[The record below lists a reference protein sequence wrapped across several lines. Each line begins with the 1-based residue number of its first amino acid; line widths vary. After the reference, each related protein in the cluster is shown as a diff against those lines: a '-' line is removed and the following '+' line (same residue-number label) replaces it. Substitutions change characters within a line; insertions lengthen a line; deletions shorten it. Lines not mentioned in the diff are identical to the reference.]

1 MTARVVWIAGF
12 SSLAILSAVG
22 LYRVLPAME
31 ADLKRSVDQAL
42 AKRGF
47 DQVKAN
53 VSGQTVTLKA
63 ANDTPEARTQLAQA
77 QATLADVTMNA
88 PVLPGGKLVNSP
100 ISNIVV
106 KLPDEARQKSNT
118 VVAAGGTPVSSS
130 VSAVSEAAASSV
142 STPPAFQP
150 VKGQPIDIIH
160 GDGATA
166 VAYAGDRPRVAGDN
180 AMDASTQAARSCD
193 QDIAAA
199 VSGRQVSYKPGTY
212 DLTPESD
219 ALIGDVY
226 KVVAACPVQV
236 RLTVSGYT
244 DNLGDGMVNQTI
256 SQARAQAA
264 ADALIARGLAPDRII
279 VRGFGGALPVADNL
293 TAEGRAKNRRVVFT
307 VNAG

>member
-1 MTARVVWIAGF
+1 MTAKAVWIAGF

-31 ADLKRSVDQAL
+31 ADLKSSVDQAL
-42 AKRGF
+42 AKRGLN
-47 DQVKAN
+47 QVKAD
-53 VSGQTVTLKA
+53 VSGQTVTLKT
-63 ANDTPEARTQLAQA
+63 ANDTPEARAQLTQA

-100 ISNIVV
+100 ISAVQVV
-106 KLPDEARQKSNT
+106 TPSASST
-118 VVAAGGTPVSSS
+118 VAAVPP
-130 VSAVSEAAASSV
+130 AVSRAAAPTAKV
-142 STPPAFQP
+142 P
-150 VKGQPIDIIH
+150 GIEIIH

-166 VAYAGDRPRVAGDN
+166 VASLNSSAGDLPRVAGDN
-180 AMDASTQAARSCD
+180 ALDASTQAARSCD

-212 DLTPESD
+212 DLTQESD

-226 KVVAACPVQV
+226 KVVKTCPVQV

-264 ADALIARGLAPDRII
+264 ADALIARGLAPDRVI

>member
-1 MTARVVWIAGF
+1 MTVRAVWIAGF

-31 ADLKRSVDQAL
+31 ADLKSSVDKAL
-42 AKRGF
+42 AVKGLH
-47 DQVKAN
+47 QVKAD
-53 VSGQTVTLKA
+53 VSGQAVTLKA
-63 ANDTPEARTQLAQA
+63 ANDTPEARAQLTQA
-77 QATLADVTMNA
+77 QATLADVTMNE

-100 ISNIVV
+100 ISAVQVV
-106 KLPDEARQKSNT
+106 TPSVSST
-118 VVAAGGTPVSSS
+118 VAAVPP
-130 VSAVSEAAASSV
+130 AVSRAAVPAV
-142 STPPAFQP
+142 KTP
-150 VKGQPIDIIH
+150 GIEIIH

-166 VAYAGDRPRVAGDN
+166 VASLNSSAGDLPRVAGDN
-180 AMDASTQAARSCD
+180 ALDASTQAARSCD

-226 KVVAACPVQV
+226 KVVKTCPVQV

-264 ADALIARGLAPDRII
+264 ADALIARGLAPDRVI

>member
-1 MTARVVWIAGF
+1 MTARAVWIAGF
-12 SSLAILSAVG
+12 SALAILSAVG
-22 LYRVLPAME
+22 LYRVLPVME
-31 ADLKRSVDQAL
+31 ADLKSSVDHAL
-42 AKRGF
+42 AKRGL
-47 DQVKAN
+47 DQVKAD

-63 ANDTPEARTQLAQA
+63 EDDTPEARAQLAQA
-77 QATLADVTMNA
+77 QATLSDVTMNA
-88 PVLPGGKLVNSP
+88 PVLPGGRLVNSP

-118 VVAAGGTPVSSS
+118 VVAAGDAPVSSS
-130 VSAVSEAAASSV
+130 FSAVSEAAASSV

-226 KVVAACPVQV
+226 KVVKTCPVQV

-244 DNLGDGMVNQTI
+244 DNIGDGMVNQTI

-264 ADALIARGLAPDRII
+264 ADDCARTVAGSCHRAR
-279 VRGFGGALPVADNL
+279 VRRCAAGG
-293 TAEGRAKNRRVVFT
+293 
-307 VNAG
+307 

>member
-1 MTARVVWIAGF
+1 MTVRAVWIAGF

-31 ADLKRSVDQAL
+31 ADLKSSVDKAL
-42 AKRGF
+42 AVKGLH
-47 DQVKAN
+47 QVKAD
-53 VSGQTVTLKA
+53 VSGQAVTLKA
-63 ANDTPEARTQLAQA
+63 ANDTPEARAQLTQA
-77 QATLADVTMNA
+77 QATLADVTMNE

-100 ISNIVV
+100 ISAVQVV
-106 KLPDEARQKSNT
+106 TPSASST
-118 VVAAGGTPVSSS
+118 VAAVPP
-130 VSAVSEAAASSV
+130 AVSRAAVPAV
-142 STPPAFQP
+142 KTP
-150 VKGQPIDIIH
+150 GIEIIH
-160 GDGATA
+160 GDGATV
-166 VAYAGDRPRVAGDN
+166 VASLNSSAGDLPRVAGDN
-180 AMDASTQAARSCD
+180 ALDASTQAARSCD

-226 KVVAACPVQV
+226 KVVKTCPVQV

-264 ADALIARGLAPDRII
+264 ADALIARGLAPDRVI

>member
-1 MTARVVWIAGF
+1 MTARAVWIAGF

-31 ADLKRSVDQAL
+31 ADLKSSVDKAL
-42 AKRGF
+42 AVKGLH
-47 DQVKAN
+47 QVKAD

-63 ANDTPEARTQLAQA
+63 ANDTPEARAQLTQA

-100 ISNIVV
+100 ISAVQVV
-106 KLPDEARQKSNT
+106 TPSASST
-118 VVAAGGTPVSSS
+118 VAAVPP
-130 VSAVSEAAASSV
+130 AVSRAAAPTAKV
-142 STPPAFQP
+142 P
-150 VKGQPIDIIH
+150 GIEIIH

-166 VAYAGDRPRVAGDN
+166 VASLNSSAGDLPRVAGDN
-180 AMDASTQAARSCD
+180 ALDASTQAARSCD

-226 KVVAACPVQV
+226 KVVKTCPVQV

-264 ADALIARGLAPDRII
+264 ADALIARGLAPDRVT
-279 VRGFGGALPVADNL
+279 VRGFGGALPVADNA
-293 TAEGRAKNRRVVFT
+293 TAEGRARNRRVVFT

>member
-1 MTARVVWIAGF
+1 MTARAVWIAGF

-31 ADLKRSVDQAL
+31 ADLKSSVDKAL
-42 AKRGF
+42 AVKGLH
-47 DQVKAN
+47 QVKAD
-53 VSGQTVTLKA
+53 VSGQAVTLKA
-63 ANDTPEARTQLAQA
+63 ANDTPEARAQLTQA
-77 QATLADVTMNA
+77 QATLADVTMNE

-100 ISNIVV
+100 ISAVQVV
-106 KLPDEARQKSNT
+106 TPSASST
-118 VVAAGGTPVSSS
+118 VAAVPP
-130 VSAVSEAAASSV
+130 AVSRAAVPAV
-142 STPPAFQP
+142 KTP
-150 VKGQPIDIIH
+150 GIEIIH
-160 GDGATA
+160 GDGATV
-166 VAYAGDRPRVAGDN
+166 VASLNSSAGDLPRVAGDN
-180 AMDASTQAARSCD
+180 ALDASTQAARSCD

-199 VSGRQVSYKPGTY
+199 VSGRQVSYQPGTY

-226 KVVAACPVQV
+226 KVVKTCPVQV

-264 ADALIARGLAPDRII
+264 ADALIARGLAPDRVI

>member
-1 MTARVVWIAGF
+1 MTARAVWIAGF

-31 ADLKRSVDQAL
+31 ADLKSSVDKAL
-42 AKRGF
+42 AVKGLH
-47 DQVKAN
+47 QVKAD

-63 ANDTPEARTQLAQA
+63 ANDTPEARAQLTQA

-100 ISNIVV
+100 ISAVQVV
-106 KLPDEARQKSNT
+106 TPSASST
-118 VVAAGGTPVSSS
+118 VAAVPP
-130 VSAVSEAAASSV
+130 AVSRAAAPTAKV
-142 STPPAFQP
+142 P
-150 VKGQPIDIIH
+150 GIEIIH

-166 VAYAGDRPRVAGDN
+166 VASLNSSAGDLPRVAGDN
-180 AMDASTQAARSCD
+180 ALDASTQAARSCD

-226 KVVAACPVQV
+226 KVVKTCPVQV

-264 ADALIARGLAPDRII
+264 ADALIARGLAPDRVI

-293 TAEGRAKNRRVVFT
+293 TAEGRAKNRRVIFT

>member
-1 MTARVVWIAGF
+1 MTARAVWIAGF

-31 ADLKRSVDQAL
+31 ADLKSSVDKAL
-42 AKRGF
+42 AVKGLH
-47 DQVKAN
+47 QVKAD
-53 VSGQTVTLKA
+53 VSGQAVTLKA
-63 ANDTPEARTQLAQA
+63 ANDTPEARAQLTQA
-77 QATLADVTMNA
+77 QATLADVTMNE

-100 ISNIVV
+100 ISAVQVV
-106 KLPDEARQKSNT
+106 TPSASST
-118 VVAAGGTPVSSS
+118 VAAVPP
-130 VSAVSEAAASSV
+130 AVSRAAVPAV
-142 STPPAFQP
+142 KTP
-150 VKGQPIDIIH
+150 GIEIIH
-160 GDGATA
+160 GDGATV
-166 VAYAGDRPRVAGDN
+166 VASLNSSAGDLPRVAGDN
-180 AMDASTQAARSCD
+180 ALDASTQAARSCD

-226 KVVAACPVQV
+226 KVVKTCPVQV

-264 ADALIARGLAPDRII
+264 ADALIARGLAPDRVI

>member
-1 MTARVVWIAGF
+1 MTVKAVWIAGF
-12 SSLAILSAVG
+12 SSLAVLSAVG

-31 ADLKRSVDQAL
+31 ADLKSSVDQAL
-42 AKRGF
+42 AMKGLHE
-47 DQVKAN
+47 VKAG

-63 ANDTPEARTQLAQA
+63 VNNTPEARAQLTQAE
-77 QATLADVTMNA
+77 ATLADVTMNE

-100 ISNIVV
+100 ISAVQVIAAPTVHAAVV
-106 KLPDEARQKSNT
+106 MNPP
-118 VVAAGGTPVSSS
+118 AAST
-130 VSAVSEAAASSV
+130 SAVPAR
-142 STPPAFQP
+142 STEKAP
-150 VKGQPIDIIH
+150 GIEIIH

-166 VAYAGDRPRVAGDN
+166 VASLNTSASDLPRVAGDN
-180 AMDASTQAARSCD
+180 ALDASTQAARSCD

-199 VSGRQVSYKPGTY
+199 VSSRQVSYKPGTY
-212 DLTPESD
+212 DLTPESQ

-264 ADALIARGLAPDRII
+264 ADALIARGLAPDRVI

>member
-1 MTARVVWIAGF
+1 MTAKAVWIAGF
-12 SSLAILSAVG
+12 LSLAVLSAVG

-31 ADLKRSVDQAL
+31 VDLKNSVDQAL
-42 AKRGF
+42 AMKGLHE
-47 DQVKAN
+47 VKAG

-63 ANDTPEARTQLAQA
+63 VNNTPEARAQLTQA
-77 QATLADVTMNA
+77 QATLADVTMNE

-100 ISNIVV
+100 ISAV
-106 KLPDEARQKSNT
+106 Q
-118 VVAAGGTPVSSS
+118 VVAVPSVEAAAVMNPPAVSSS
-130 VSAVSEAAASSV
+130 AVTAKAAEKM
-142 STPPAFQP
+142 P
-150 VKGQPIDIIH
+150 GIEIIH

-166 VAYAGDRPRVAGDN
+166 VASLNTSASDLPRVAGDN
-180 AMDASTQAARSCD
+180 ALDASTQAARSCD

-199 VSGRQVSYKPGTY
+199 VSSRQVSYKPGTY
-212 DLTPESD
+212 DLTPESQ
-219 ALIGDVY
+219 ALVGDVY

-264 ADALIARGLAPDRII
+264 ADVLIARGLAPDRVI
-279 VRGFGGALPVADNL
+279 VRGFGGALPVADNA

>member
-1 MTARVVWIAGF
+1 MTVRAVWIAGF

-31 ADLKRSVDQAL
+31 ADLKSSVDKAL
-42 AKRGF
+42 AVKGLH
-47 DQVKAN
+47 QVKAD
-53 VSGQTVTLKA
+53 VSGQAVTLKA
-63 ANDTPEARTQLAQA
+63 ANDTPEARAQLTQA

-100 ISNIVV
+100 ISAVQVV
-106 KLPDEARQKSNT
+106 TPSVSST
-118 VVAAGGTPVSSS
+118 VAAVPP
-130 VSAVSEAAASSV
+130 AVSRAAVPAV
-142 STPPAFQP
+142 KTP
-150 VKGQPIDIIH
+150 GIEIIH
-160 GDGATA
+160 CDGATA
-166 VAYAGDRPRVAGDN
+166 VASLNSSAGDLPRVAGDN
-180 AMDASTQAARSCD
+180 ALDASTQAARSCD

-226 KVVAACPVQV
+226 KVVKTCPVQV

-264 ADALIARGLAPDRII
+264 ADALIARGLAPDRVI

>member
-1 MTARVVWIAGF
+1 MTARAAWIAGF
-12 SSLAILSAVG
+12 SSLAVLSAVG

-31 ADLKRSVDQAL
+31 ADLKVNVDQAL
-42 AKRGF
+42 VTKGLHNVQAK
-47 DQVKAN
+47 
-53 VSGQTVTLKA
+53 VSGQTVTLTA
-63 ANDTPEARTQLAQA
+63 ANDTPEARAELTEARV
-77 QATLADVTMNA
+77 TLADVTMNE
-88 PVLPGGKLVNSP
+88 PVMPGGKLVNSP
-100 ISNIVV
+100 ISAV
-106 KLPDEARQKSNT
+106 Q
-118 VVAAGGTPVSSS
+118 VVAGPAANTTVTVNPVAPASQASSS
-130 VSAVSEAAASSV
+130 MVTASADKTSGIE
-142 STPPAFQP
+142 
-150 VKGQPIDIIH
+150 IIH

-166 VAYAGDRPRVAGDN
+166 VASLNTPADDLPRVAGD
-180 AMDASTQAARSCD
+180 AALDASTQAARSCD

-199 VSGRQVSYKPGTY
+199 VSSRQVTYRPGTY
-212 DLTPESD
+212 DLTPESQ

-264 ADALIARGLAPDRII
+264 ADDLIARGLAPDRVT
-279 VRGFGGALPVADNL
+279 VRGFGGALPVADNT

>member
-1 MTARVVWIAGF
+1 MTVKAVWIAGF
-12 SSLAILSAVG
+12 SSLAVLSAVG

-31 ADLKRSVDQAL
+31 ADLKASVDQAL
-42 AKRGF
+42 TVKGLHS
-47 DQVKAN
+47 VKAD
-53 VSGQTVTLKA
+53 VSGQTVTLTA
-63 ANDTPEARTQLAQA
+63 AADTPEARAQLAKA
-77 QATLADVTMNA
+77 QAMLADVTMNE

-100 ISNIVV
+100 ISAV
-106 KLPDEARQKSNT
+106 Q
-118 VVAAGGTPVSSS
+118 VVAAPVAKTMAAVDAPTASSQTSSS
-130 VSAVSEAAASSV
+130 LATKPADK
-142 STPPAFQP
+142 TPA
-150 VKGQPIDIIH
+150 IEIIH

-166 VAYAGDRPRVAGDN
+166 IASLNTQANDLPRVAGDS
-180 AMDASTQAARSCD
+180 ALDASTQAARSCN

-199 VSGRQVSYKPGTY
+199 ISSRQVSYQPGTY
-212 DLTPESD
+212 DLTPESQ

-264 ADALIARGLAPDRII
+264 ADALIAHGLAPGRVT
-279 VRGFGGALPVADNL
+279 VRGFGGALPVADNA
-293 TAEGRAKNRRVVFT
+293 TVEGRAKNRRVVFT